1 MSNNE
6 LAEELHKQIIR
17 KINKRKVHS
26 SFIDNIWG
34 ADLANMWLINKFI
47 KEVCFFVMCYW
58 YFNKH
63 PWVIPLED
71 KKGITV
77 ANAFQKMLKKSNRK
91 PNKIRVDKG
100 SDFCNRSMKSLW
112 ENNSIE
118 MYSTHNKGIS
128 IVTERFIRTLNN
140 KNQCFYW

>member
-1 MSNNE
+1 M
-6 LAEELHKQIIR
+6 
-17 KINKRKVHS
+17 
-26 SFIDNIWG
+26 
-34 ADLANMWLINKFI
+34 
-47 KEVCFFVMCYW
+47 
-58 YFNKH
+58 
-63 PWVIPLED
+63 ED
-71 KKGITV
+71 KKGIIV

-91 PNKIRVDKG
+91 PNKIREDKG

-140 KNQCFYW
+140 KNQCFY